1 MIRLRS
7 EVSERIAPYRFPNRL
22 FFAMADTSRRVVVTG
37 MGALTPLGLS
47 VTDYWDG
54 LVDGRSGA
62 ATIESFDPEGLR
74 VTFACELDGFD
85 AEDYLDAKQARR
97 LDPFCQYAMVTAEQA
112 VHDAGLEP
120 DAMAQEEKDRVG
132 VIYGTGIGGMQV
144 FRDQTEYFLENDEA
158 QTSPFFIPML
168 IPDMAAG
175 QIAMKHGFRGPNHA
189 MISACA
195 TGNHNIGDAYR
206 LIREGD
212 MDAAVCG
219 GTDACVTRLGIA
231 GFASMRAL
239 STRNDDPAHAS
250 RPFDADRDGFVMGE
264 GAGALFIESLE
275 RAQERGAPIYAEIE
289 GIGMSADAHHLT
301 APDPEGGGVCLAL
314 ERVLDNAGIDPAD
327 IDYVNAHGTSTPLGD
342 KAETKALKKVF
353 GDHAYDLN
361 VSSTK
366 SMTGH
371 LLGAAG
377 AIEAIASIQALRHD
391 VVPPTINFEEPDPD
405 CDLNYTFNEAEE
417 RSVNLALS
425 NAFGFGG
432 HNTSLAFSAFDG

>member
-1 MIRLRS
+1 M
-7 EVSERIAPYRFPNRL
+7 
-22 FFAMADTSRRVVVTG
+22 DTPSRRVVVTG
-37 MGALTPLGLS
+37 MGALTPLGPT
-47 VTDYWDG
+47 VEEYWDG
-54 LVDGRSGA
+54 LVAGRSGA
-62 ATIESFDPEGLR
+62 ATIGSFDPEGLR
-74 VTFACELDGFD
+74 VTFACELEGFD
-85 AEDYLDAKQARR
+85 VEEHLDAKQARR
-97 LDPFCQYAMVTAEQA
+97 MDPFCQYALVSAEQA
-112 VHDAGLEP
+112 IHDAGLDP
-120 DAMAQEEKDRVG
+120 DTMPQEEKDRIG
-132 VIYGTGIGGMQV
+132 VIVGTGIGGMQV
-144 FRDQTEYFLENDEA
+144 FRDQTEYFLDNDEA
-158 QTSPFFIPML
+158 RTSPFFIPML
-168 IPDMAAG
+168 IPDIAAG
-175 QIAMKHGFRGPNHA
+175 QIAMQHGFRGPNHA
-189 MISACA
+189 MVSACA

-250 RPFDADRDGFVMGE
+250 RPFDANRDGFVMGE
-264 GAGALFIESLE
+264 GAGALFVESLE
-275 RAQERGAPIYAEIE
+275 RARERGAPIYAEVE

-314 ERVLDNAGIDPAD
+314 ERVLENAGIAPAD

-342 KAETKALKKVF
+342 EAETKALKKVF
-353 GDHAYDLN
+353 GDHAYEFN

-377 AIEAIASIQALRHD
+377 AVEAIAAIQALRHD
-391 VVPPTINFEEPDPD
+391 VVPPTINFEEADPD
-405 CDLNYTFNEAEE
+405 CDLHYTFNEAEE
-417 RSVNLALS
+417 RPVDLALS

-432 HNTSLAFSAFDG
+432 HNTSVAFSVFED

>member
-1 MIRLRS
+1 
-7 EVSERIAPYRFPNRL
+7 
-22 FFAMADTSRRVVVTG
+22 MAGTSRRVVVTG

-47 VTDYWDG
+47 VDSYWEG
-54 LVDGRSGA
+54 LVEGESGA

-85 AEDYLDAKQARR
+85 PEDHLPAKQARR
-97 LDPFCQYAMVTAEQA
+97 VDPFSQYALVTADQA
-112 VHDAGLEP
+112 VQDAGLDPE
-120 DAMAQEEKDRVG
+120 AMSQEEKDRVG
-132 VIYGTGIGGMQV
+132 VVYGTGIGGIQT
-144 FRDQTEYFLENDEA
+144 FRDQTEEFLESGEKR
-158 QTSPFFIPML
+158 TSPFFIPTL
-168 IPDMAAG
+168 IPDIAAG
-175 QIAMKHGFRGPNHA
+175 QIAMAHGFRGPNHA
-189 MISACA
+189 VVSACA

-206 LIREGD
+206 MIREGD
-212 MDAAVCG
+212 MDAALCG

-250 RPFDADRDGFVMGE
+250 RPFDAHRDGFVMGE
-264 GAGALFIESLE
+264 GAGALFVESLE
-275 RAQERGAPIYAEIE
+275 RAKARGAEIYAEIL

-314 ERVLDNAGIDPAD
+314 NRVLDNAEIDPTD
-327 IDYVNAHGTSTPLGD
+327 VDYINAHGTSTPLGD
-342 KAETKALKKVF
+342 EAETRALKKVF
-353 GDHAYDLN
+353 GEHAYELN

-377 AIEAIASIQALRHD
+377 AVEAIAVIQALRHD
-391 VVPPTINFEEPDPD
+391 VVPPTINFEEADPA
-405 CDLNYTFNEAEE
+405 CDLDYTFNEAEE
-417 RSVNLALS
+417 RSVTIALS

-432 HNTSLAFSAFDG
+432 HNTSLALRAYDE

>member
-1 MIRLRS
+1 
-7 EVSERIAPYRFPNRL
+7 
-22 FFAMADTSRRVVVTG
+22 MAATSRRVVVTG

-47 VTDYWDG
+47 VDEYWEG
-54 LVDGRSGA
+54 LVEGRSGA

-85 AEDYLDAKQARR
+85 PEDYLEAKQARR
-97 LDPFCQYAMVTAEQA
+97 VDPFSQYALVTADQA
-112 VHDAGLEP
+112 VADAGLDPE
-120 DAMAQEEKDRVG
+120 AMPQEEKDRIG
-132 VIYGTGIGGMQV
+132 VVYGTGIGGIKT
-144 FRDQTEYFLENDEA
+144 FRDQAEEFIEGGEKR
-158 QTSPFFIPML
+158 TSPFFIPTL
-168 IPDMAAG
+168 IPDIAAG
-175 QIAMKHGFRGPNHA
+175 QIAMAHDFRGPNHA
-189 MISACA
+189 MVSACA

-206 LIREGD
+206 MIQEGD
-212 MDAAVCG
+212 MDAALCG

-239 STRNDDPAHAS
+239 STRNDDPARAS

-264 GAGALFIESLE
+264 GAGALFIEDLE
-275 RAQERGAPIYAEIE
+275 RAKARGAEIYAEIL

-314 ERVLDNAGIDPAD
+314 NRGLDNAGLEPTD
-327 IDYVNAHGTSTPLGD
+327 IDYINAHGTSTPLGD
-342 KAETKALKKVF
+342 EAETKALKKVF
-353 GDHAYDLN
+353 GDHAYELN

-377 AIEAIASIQALRHD
+377 ATEAIATIQALRHD
-391 VVPPTINFEEPDPD
+391 VVPPTINFEEADPA
-405 CDLNYTFNEAEE
+405 CDLEYTFNEAQE
-417 RSVNLALS
+417 RPVTVALS

-432 HNTSLAFSAFDG
+432 HNTSLALRAYEGE

>member
-1 MIRLRS
+1 
-7 EVSERIAPYRFPNRL
+7 
-22 FFAMADTSRRVVVTG
+22 
-37 MGALTPLGLS
+37 MGALTPLGLT
-47 VTDYWDG
+47 VDDYWNGLIDG
-54 LVDGRSGA
+54 QSGA

-74 VTFACELDGFD
+74 VTFACELDGFE

-97 LDPFCQYAMVTAEQA
+97 MDPFCQYAIAASQQA
-112 VHDAGLEP
+112 VDDAGLDPEEMP
-120 DAMAQEEKDRVG
+120 QEEKDRIG

-144 FRDQTEYFLENDEA
+144 FRDQTEYFLNNDEA
-158 QTSPFFIPML
+158 RTSPFFIPML
-168 IPDMAAG
+168 IPDIAAG
-175 QIAMKHGFRGPNHA
+175 QIAMQYGFRGPNHA

-212 MDAAVCG
+212 MDAALCG

-239 STRNDDPAHAS
+239 STRNDNPAIAS
-250 RPFDADRDGFVMGE
+250 RPFDANRDGFVMGE

-289 GIGMSADAHHLT
+289 GIGMSADAYHLT
-301 APDPEGGGVCLAL
+301 APDPDGEGVCLAL
-314 ERVLDNAGIDPAD
+314 NSVLENANVNPEDV
-327 IDYVNAHGTSTPLGD
+327 DYVNAHGTSTPQGD
-342 KAETKALKKVF
+342 VAETQALKKVF
-353 GDHAYDLN
+353 GDHAYDFN

-377 AIEAIASIQALRHD
+377 AIEAVASIQALRHN
-391 VVPPTINFEEPDPD
+391 VVPPTINFEEEDPE
-405 CDLNYTFNEAEE
+405 CDLNYTFNEVEE
-417 RSVNLALS
+417 RPVNLVLS

-432 HNTSLAFSAFDG
+432 HNTSVAFSTFDG

>member
-1 MIRLRS
+1 MS
-7 EVSERIAPYRFPNRL
+7 G
-22 FFAMADTSRRVVVTG
+22 TSRRVVVTG

-47 VTDYWDG
+47 VDSYWEG
-54 LVDGRSGA
+54 LVEGESGA

-85 AEDYLDAKQARR
+85 PEDHLPAKQARR
-97 LDPFCQYAMVTAEQA
+97 VDPFSQYALVTADQA
-112 VHDAGLEP
+112 VQDAGLNPE
-120 DAMAQEEKDRVG
+120 AMSQEEKDRVG
-132 VIYGTGIGGMQV
+132 VVYGTGIGGIQT
-144 FRDQTEYFLENDEA
+144 FRDQTEGFLESGEKR
-158 QTSPFFIPML
+158 TSPFFIPTL
-168 IPDMAAG
+168 IPDIAAG
-175 QIAMKHGFRGPNHA
+175 QIAMAHGFRGPNHA
-189 MISACA
+189 VVSACA

-206 LIREGD
+206 MIREGD
-212 MDAAVCG
+212 MDAALCG

-250 RPFDADRDGFVMGE
+250 RPFDAHRDGFVMGE
-264 GAGALFIESLE
+264 GAGALFVESLE
-275 RAQERGAPIYAEIE
+275 RAKARGATIYAEIL

-314 ERVLDNAGIDPAD
+314 NRVLENAEIDPTD
-327 IDYVNAHGTSTPLGD
+327 VDYINAHGTSTPLGD
-342 KAETKALKKVF
+342 EAESQALKKVF
-353 GDHAYDLN
+353 GEHAYELN

-377 AIEAIASIQALRHD
+377 AIEAIAVIQALRHD
-391 VVPPTINFEEPDPD
+391 VVPPTINFEEADPA
-405 CDLNYTFNEAEE
+405 CDLDYTFNEAEE
-417 RSVNLALS
+417 RSVTIALS

-432 HNTSLAFSAFDG
+432 HNTSLALRAYDE

>member
-1 MIRLRS
+1 
-7 EVSERIAPYRFPNRL
+7 
-22 FFAMADTSRRVVVTG
+22 MAEASRRVVVTG

-47 VTDYWDG
+47 VEAYWDG
-54 LVDGRSGA
+54 LVSGQSGA
-62 ATIESFDPEGLR
+62 DTISSFDPEGLR
-74 VTFACELDGFD
+74 TTFACELDGFE
-85 AEDYLDAKQARR
+85 ATDYLSAKQARR
-97 LDPFCQYAMVTAEQA
+97 MDPFTQYALGTAEQA
-112 VHDAGLEP
+112 VQDAGLDP
-120 DAMAQEEKDRVG
+120 DAMSQEEKNRVG
-132 VIYGTGIGGMQV
+132 VIYGTGIGGIQV
-144 FRDQTEYFLENDEA
+144 FQDQTEYFIENDRA

-168 IPDMAAG
+168 IPDIAAG
-175 QIAMKHGFRGPNHA
+175 QIAMQHGFRGPNHA

-212 MDAAVCG
+212 MDAALCG

-250 RPFDADRDGFVMGE
+250 RPFDAHRDGFVMGE
-264 GAGALFIESLE
+264 GAGALFVESLE
-275 RAQERGAPIYAEIE
+275 RAKDRGAPIYAEIE
-289 GIGMSADAHHLT
+289 GIGMSADAYHLT
-301 APDPEGGGVCLAL
+301 APDPDGGGVCLAL
-314 ERVLDNAGIDPAD
+314 ERVLDNAEINPSD
-327 IDYVNAHGTSTPLGD
+327 IDYVNAHGTSTPQGD
-342 KAETKALKKVF
+342 VAETKALKQVF

-377 AIEAIASIQALRHD
+377 AIEAIAAIQAVRHD
-391 VVPPTINFEEPDPD
+391 VVPPTINFEEEDPD
-405 CDLNYTFNEAEE
+405 CDLHYTFNEAEE
-417 RSVNLALS
+417 RSVDLAIS

-432 HNTSLAFSAFDG
+432 HNTSLAVRKFEG

>member
-1 MIRLRS
+1 
-7 EVSERIAPYRFPNRL
+7 
-22 FFAMADTSRRVVVTG
+22 
-37 MGALTPLGLS
+37 MGAITPLGLT
-47 VTDYWDG
+47 VDEYWAG
-54 LVDGRSGA
+54 LVEGRSGA

-74 VTFACELDGFD
+74 VTFACEVDGFE

-97 LDPFCQYAMVTAEQA
+97 MDPFCQYALASAEQA
-112 VHDAGLEP
+112 VRDAGLIPEEMP
-120 DAMAQEEKDRVG
+120 QDEKDRIG

-144 FRDQTEYFLENDEA
+144 FRDQTEYFLNHDEA

-168 IPDMAAG
+168 IPDIAAG
-175 QIAMKHGFRGPNHA
+175 QIAMQHGFRGPNHA

-275 RAQERGAPIYAEIE
+275 RAKKRGAPILAEVE

-314 ERVLDNAGIDPAD
+314 ERVLENAQITPEEV
-327 IDYVNAHGTSTPLGD
+327 DYINAHGTSTPLGD
-342 KAETKALKKVF
+342 TAETKALKTVF

-377 AIEAIASIQALRHD
+377 AIEAIASIQAIRHD
-391 VVPPTINFEEPDPD
+391 VVPPTINFEERDPD
-405 CDLNYTFNEAEE
+405 CDLHYTFNEAEE
-417 RSVNLALS
+417 RSVDLALS

-432 HNTSLAFSAFDG
+432 HNTSVAFRAFEG